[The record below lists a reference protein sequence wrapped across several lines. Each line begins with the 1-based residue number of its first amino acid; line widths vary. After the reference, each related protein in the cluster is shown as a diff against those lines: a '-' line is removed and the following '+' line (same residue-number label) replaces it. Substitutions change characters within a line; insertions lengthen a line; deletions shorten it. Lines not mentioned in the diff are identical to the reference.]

1 MKTNNQNML
10 VHMRK
15 IYIVVLTIIFG
26 VMGFNL
32 PGPVNVVHAQ
42 GIVLT
47 DSLLQV
53 FSVEELV
60 TIRKILAKQRDRLL
74 QQQESTQSEG
84 LEISQEFIQVSPEEN
99 SNQDKI
105 LIRIAEY
112 YYEEAERQFNKAM
125 EAYDR
130 QYEEFERLDSLYRI
144 GKVKTK
150 PQGPPQQPQYDF
162 SKAIAIYDLI
172 INNFPESDLLD
183 DALYNKGYLYKKMDQ
198 WDKAEATFQ
207 QLLDQFPESRY
218 APEAYMELAEYYF
231 NSKPEDSREV
241 TILKLNKAVR
251 LYKNVLQYKDSRRYD
266 EALYKLG
273 WTYFRLAG
281 ADPDYYS
288 DAIVYFVG
296 VVHDIERLGDDP
308 AASKYVRPEIRPE
321 ALKYIAASF
330 VDPAYKNSGVTSAAR
345 FIEKLG
351 MPEYGVEILEEMG
364 NRYAKITQ
372 WEDAIAA
379 YQKLLDMYPDY
390 AYAPRV
396 QKKIAD
402 AYMADQKF
410 EQAFAERQKLFE
422 QYNPHSEWYTQLEQ
436 SERDDKI
443 AALDEAYRL
452 TEEALRAN
460 IGYTLA
466 KAQEAEKNGED
477 PASYYEHFV
486 EQARF
491 YLDNYPTNE
500 NAYEINW
507 SLAFILDTKL
517 HRFREAFDEY
527 IKVSNDYLEEEHRRD
542 AAENA
547 IVVADTLVKMA
558 MAQQDTTQLEGI
570 DFSKMPVQE
579 LTSEEKLLAE
589 AYDNFIKLFPNAP
602 ETASVLADAGALY
615 YNHKQF
621 DIAKKYYKT
630 MVKKFPKA
638 QQKSIG
644 LISLMNSYFFLGQYT
659 DAEKVARRIAQSEDV
674 PEEQRKTAER
684 RIGESIFKNAEK
696 LEQQGQ
702 YLEAA
707 REYFRVYTDAR
718 DYVTF
723 ADLALFK
730 SAYNYEQAG
739 EWLKAIDSY
748 NVLVENYPQSKYV
761 LSALGNIA
769 EDYKELED
777 FQKVA
782 ETFERIAQMFPN
794 TKDAEVALYNA
805 SLFYAKAEDWENAI
819 RINNQYIA
827 LYPTNPESK
836 DLLFENAKYYL
847 KLNNLTGANEIFQRF
862 AIQYPND
869 PRTIE
874 ALYRRGE
881 YYFDNGQYELAKSE
895 FQLAIRRSE
904 EFARLGRDPNLFYAA
919 ESYFKLAEILYTEY
933 KAIQFSYPPSNVR
946 AQLKRKQALLKELQ
960 KAYAKV
966 IELGSIRGFEA
977 MYKIAEA
984 YEELASAIVN
994 QRIPENLPREKALV
1008 ERNKAFQAAVP
1019 AYDRAVEE
1027 YKNVVLN
1034 IPKLAEKFGVSLADT
1049 ARLREAAAHLRPD
1062 TLVDTTGTTIAKAV
1076 EQDSTLEVAA
1086 RWYERSRE
1094 KISKILYDVAERS
1107 YAFVEAYLRTPN
1119 PNTGLPAL
1127 VYDDLVL
1134 RKLIAPAVATT
1145 IRAHLKN
1152 LQVSSELGLENKY
1165 VVESRRKVLL
1175 TNNVIAE
1182 RYGKLFYD
1190 AAEIYV
1196 QNIPVLED
1204 LIHRGENAT
1213 TPEGLDFYGVQDE
1226 VMMQSIFYMDQ
1237 FSQRA
1242 LQSFEQTLQLAE
1254 ANNIQNDALL
1264 TTQEKMFN
1272 FSYEASDLMEG
1283 LSQQANQKSEFYHQ
1297 QFDTSEYEPF
1307 EVGSAFFEDQAAELD
1322 DYAITLMESAYDLS
1336 KQYAVEN
1343 TWTKL
1348 IFAKLVQKNPEDYL
1362 QELPPTIVT
1371 IPSDSTWKATTLYDP
1386 GYNFPDFDD
1395 SNWDNAV
1402 EVPIPMDSLF
1412 TLLDSLQISPP
1423 AIWVAKIQGSGVTPS
1438 ATPSLE
1444 IQDKFMDSLNV
1455 DTLMTPDTTMLGQE
1469 IINEPDTVT
1478 AYFRKHFVLDS
1489 KPIGGWL
1496 VITADKIF
1504 YLYLNGEYILGSED
1518 GRYTQVEYLD
1528 YEVIRN
1534 IIHSGANTIAVAVT
1548 DTDGPPRY
1556 GLRFY
1561 LFLKL
1566 MPTEITQVIQ
1576 SLKAIQTEDLSDY
1589 TVRKIVILNRNKIV
1603 E

>member
-1 MKTNNQNML
+1 MKTNKQKVSMNMQKQFLSVVAIIFL
-10 VHMRK
+10 VLGLGWEGPVQPVSAQG
-15 IYIVVLTIIFG
+15 VVLS
-26 VMGFNL
+26 
-32 PGPVNVVHAQ
+32 
-42 GIVLT
+42 
-47 DSLLQV
+47 DSLLKV

-60 TIRKILAKQRDRLL
+60 VIRKILAKQRERLL
-74 QQQESTQSEG
+74 KQQAKTQSEG

-112 YYEEAERQFNKAM
+112 YYEEAQRDFDRAM
-125 EAYDR
+125 EEYDR
-130 QYEEFERLDSLYRI
+130 QYKEFERLDSLYRI
-144 GKVKTK
+144 GKVKVEPK
-150 PQGPPQQPQYDF
+150 EPEAPKYDY

-172 INNFPESDLLD
+172 INNFPDSDLLD

-198 WDKAEATFQ
+198 WDKAEAVFR

-231 NSKPEDSREV
+231 TPRTGDSREV
-241 TILKLNKAVR
+241 TIMKLNKAAR
-251 LYKNVLQYKDSRRYD
+251 LYKNVLQYKDSPRYD
-266 EALYKLG
+266 EAMYKLG

-281 ADPDYYS
+281 ADPNYYT

-296 VVHDIERLGDDP
+296 VVNDIEKLADDDV
-308 AASKYVRPEIRPE
+308 AHTYVRPEIKPE
-321 ALKYIAASF
+321 ALEYIAASF
-330 VDPAYKNSGVTSAAR
+330 VDPAYKNSGVDNAAA
-345 FIEKLG
+345 FIQKLG
-351 MPEYGVEILEEMG
+351 MPAYGVDILEKMG
-364 NRYAKITQ
+364 DRYAKITQ
-372 WEDAIAA
+372 WEDAIQS
-379 YQKLLDMYPDY
+379 YQKLLELYPDY

-402 AYMADQKF
+402 AYLADQKF

-422 QYNPHSEWYTQLEQ
+422 MYNPHSEWYTQLEQ
-436 SERDDKI
+436 SDNPDKI

-466 KAQEAEKNGED
+466 RAQEAEKNGED
-477 PASYYEHFV
+477 ATAYYEEFAK
-486 EQARF
+486 QARF
-491 YLDNYPTNE
+491 YLENYPTDE

-527 IKVSNDYLEEEHRRD
+527 IKVSNDYLEDKHRRD

-558 MAQQDTTQLEGI
+558 MAQQDTTQLQGI

-579 LTSEEKLLAE
+579 LTPEEKLLAE

-630 MVKKFPKA
+630 MVRKFPKA

-659 DAEKVARRIAQSEDV
+659 DAEKVARRVAQSPEV
-674 PEEQRKTAER
+674 PEEQRKLAER

-696 LEQQGQ
+696 LEQQGNH
-702 YLEAA
+702 LEAA
-707 REYFRVYTDAR
+707 REYFRVYTDAK

-739 EWLKAIDSY
+739 EWLKAIDAY
-748 NVLVENYPQSKYV
+748 NVLVDNFPKSKYV
-761 LSALGNIA
+761 LSALSNIA

-777 FQKVA
+777 YKNVA
-782 ETFERIAQMFPN
+782 KTFERIAQMFPG

-819 RINNQYIA
+819 RVNNEYIA
-827 LYPTNPESK
+827 QYPGNPESK

-862 AIQYPND
+862 ANQYPDD

-881 YYFDNGQYELAKSE
+881 YYFDQGQFDLAKRE
-895 FQLAIRRSE
+895 FQNAIRRSE
-904 EFARLGRDPNLFYAA
+904 EFARLGKNPNLYYAA
-919 ESYFKLAEILYTEY
+919 ESYFKLAEILYAEY

-966 IELGSIRGFEA
+966 IELGSVRGFEA
-977 MYKIAEA
+977 MYRIAEA
-984 YEELASAIVN
+984 YEELANAIVN
-994 QRIPENLPREKALV
+994 QKIPENLPREKALV

-1019 AYDRAVEE
+1019 AYDRAVDE

-1049 ARLREAAAHLRPD
+1049 ARMNEVKPMAAD
-1062 TLVDTTGTTIAKAV
+1062 TTADTTGATIAKVV
-1076 EQDSTLEVAA
+1076 EKDSTLEVAA

-1094 KISKILYDVAERS
+1094 KISKILYDVAQRS

-1119 PNTGLPAL
+1119 PNTGLQAL
-1127 VYDDLVL
+1127 VYEDLLL
-1134 RKLIAPAVATT
+1134 RKLITPAVATT
-1145 IRAHLKN
+1145 IKMHLKN
-1152 LQVSSELGLENKY
+1152 LQVSQELGLENKY
-1165 VVESRRKVLL
+1165 VVESRRKILL
-1175 TNNVIAE
+1175 TNNILAE
-1182 RYGKLFYD
+1182 HYAKIFYD
-1190 AAEIYV
+1190 AADIYTK
-1196 QNIPVLED
+1196 NIPVLED
-1204 LIHRGENAT
+1204 LIQRGENAM
-1213 TPEGLDFYGVQDE
+1213 TPDGMDFYALQDE
-1226 VMMQSIFYMDQ
+1226 VLMQTIFFMDQ
-1237 FSQRA
+1237 FSQKTMK
-1242 LQSFEQTLQLAE
+1242 SFEQTLMLAE
-1254 ANNIQNDALL
+1254 NNNIQNDALL

-1272 FSYEASDLMEG
+1272 FAYEASDLMEG
-1283 LSQQANQKSEFYHQ
+1283 LSKQATQKSEFYHQ
-1297 QFDTSEYEPF
+1297 KFDTSEFEPY

-1322 DYAITLMESAYDLS
+1322 DYSITLMESAYDLS
-1336 KQYAVEN
+1336 KQYAVDN
-1343 TWTKL
+1343 IWTKL

-1362 QELPPTIVT
+1362 TELPPTIVT
-1371 IPSDSTWKATTLYDP
+1371 IQSDSTWKATTQYEP
-1386 GYNFPDFDD
+1386 GYNFPEHDD
-1395 SNWDNAV
+1395 AAWGEAKIV
-1402 EVPIPMDSLF
+1402 TVPIDSVF
-1412 TLLDSLQISPP
+1412 QVFDSLQISPP
-1423 AIWVAKIQGSGVTPS
+1423 AIWVGQIAANTGSMPVG
-1438 ATPSLE
+1438 TPSLE
-1444 IQDKFMDSLNV
+1444 IQDKPIDSVEV
-1455 DTLMTPDTTMLGQE
+1455 DTTVQVDTTGLAIGE
-1469 IINEPDTVT
+1469 ESEPDTVT
-1478 AYFRKHFVLDS
+1478 AYFRKKFVLDS
-1489 KPIGGWL
+1489 RPIGGWL
-1496 VITADKIF
+1496 AVTADKIF
-1504 YLYLNGEYILGSED
+1504 YLYLNGEYVLGSED
-1518 GRYTQVEYLD
+1518 GHYTNVDYLD
-1528 YEVIRN
+1528 YEVLRT
-1534 IIHSGANTIAVAVT
+1534 IIKSGENTVAVAVT

-1566 MPTEITQVIQ
+1566 MPSEITKVIEN
-1576 SLKAIQTEDLSDY
+1576 LKTIKTEDLSDF